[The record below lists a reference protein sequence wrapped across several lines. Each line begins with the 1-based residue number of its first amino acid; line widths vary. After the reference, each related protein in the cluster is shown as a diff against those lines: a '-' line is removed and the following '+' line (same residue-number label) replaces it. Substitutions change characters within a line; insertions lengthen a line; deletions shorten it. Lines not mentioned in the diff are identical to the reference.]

1 MKKLILTLVL
11 GLWATPLFAQQQ
23 VLTLPAPR
31 STYNNSST
39 IAVTN
44 TFQEIWP
51 IRAGRTD
58 CSIQNNSASAA
69 MYVFIGPIA
78 SATLAKSVKLAA
90 GQAMICSIGG
100 TVPTDAVNITGTSG
114 DAFYAATW

>member
-1 MKKLILTLVL
+1 MRKILALL
-11 GLWATPLFAQQQ
+11 LALWVTPLFAQQS
-23 VLTLPAPR
+23 VFTLPTGRTTGNA
-31 STYNNSST
+31 SAT

-51 IRAGRTD
+51 IRTGRTD
-58 CSIQNNSASAA
+58 CSIQNNSTSNV

-78 SATLAKSVKLAA
+78 SATLAKSVKLAV
-90 GQAMICSIGG
+90 GQGMICSMNGI
-100 TVPTDAVNITGTSG
+100 VPTDAVNITGTSG

>member
-1 MKKLILTLVL
+1 MKKLIPLLL
-11 GLWATPLFAQQQ
+11 LWALPAFAQQP
-23 VLTLPAPR
+23 VFTLPTAR
-31 STYNNSST
+31 ITTNSSGT
-39 IAVTN
+39 VAVTN

-51 IRAGRTD
+51 IRTGRID
-58 CSIQNNSASAA
+58 CSVQNNSTTNV

-90 GQAMICSIGG
+90 GQALTCSIGG